1 MQRLDT
7 LKFALAGAIYGGTC
21 IALVTIS
28 ALLGIPGFRPFTD
41 LLAQFYGFYGY
52 SVSALSGSSQ
62 ELFGDSLKD
71 LFISASS
78 LGSTICC

>member
-7 LKFALAGAIYGGTC
+7 LRFALAGAIYGGTC

-41 LLAQFYGFYGY
+41 LLAQFYRFYGY
-52 SVSALSGSSQ
+52 SVSALGSSQ